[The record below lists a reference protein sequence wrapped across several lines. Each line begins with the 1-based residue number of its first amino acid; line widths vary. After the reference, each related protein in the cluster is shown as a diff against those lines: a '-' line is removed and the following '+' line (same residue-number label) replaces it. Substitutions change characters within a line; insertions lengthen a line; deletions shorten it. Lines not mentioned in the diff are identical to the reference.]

1 MRLLRNVLSGCVL
14 RVRDRQKSPLREA
27 QWATFSESLIDY
39 ADATAARFIR
49 RDLRRFAAF
58 LWMTPRFA
66 ARSTMETVRLIAEV
80 IASASPATI
89 ADWVFLIAVLMRLLV
104 ALLRKRR
111 ARERRTSFT
120 TDFIF
125 GTVVYS
131 FRKVSTSL
139 YTISHYRWH
148 GRLNHGGVKPTGSCQ
163 RNNNLALV
171 RHALFNARNRRI
183 IEIH

>member
-14 RVRDRQKSPLREA
+14 RVTENQKSPLREA
-27 QWATFSESLIDY
+27 QWATFSESLTGY

-89 ADWVFLIAVLMRLLV
+89 AEWVFLIAVLMRLLV

-131 FRKVSTSL
+131 FRKVSTFL
-139 YTISHYRWH
+139 YTISHYSWH
-148 GRLNHGGVKPTGSCQ
+148 GRLDHCGVKPTGSGQ
-163 RNNNLALV
+163 RNDNLALE
-171 RHALFNARNRRI
+171 RHALFNARHRWVI
-183 IEIH
+183 QIH